1 MVSVN
6 TSKASLSN
14 LTIRTRLIVIT
25 AAIVAYIV
33 IFIPIHGVIGRVAIA
48 FTIIPI
54 VLSAILSGRWGGLVV
69 SLLFIPLNIIL
80 FLLIEQSRLVDFL
93 WMDFWAAHLTFVV
106 VGLIVGYMQELR
118 QRLLSELEKQRRIKQ
133 DLHFSD
139 ERYSLLVKNF
149 PKSAI
154 IVYDHELRFI
164 LVDGPETIRTGFSKG
179 AMEGKRLYEA
189 LPPEY
194 VQMFEPNMRA
204 ALEGQTFEAEL
215 PWEDEQYYR
224 YTYVPLRNE
233 DNQVVM
239 AMILAQ
245 NITEEQQILNKLKQ
259 SENRYR
265 ALFEQSNDAV
275 FMLRPDGT
283 HLEVNSAAAKMLGY
297 TPEEMLDLS
306 TPMVISPSEHA
317 DSADV
322 RKKMFA
328 GEHLPIYERT
338 FRKKDGTEF
347 PAEVNVKLVRDE
359 DGNPL
364 HIQSI
369 VRDISE
375 RKQTLNLLQK
385 SEIRYRSL
393 FQQSNDAVFI
403 VDPDGNLLET
413 NAAAAKMLGYTP
425 DEMANVLIW
434 EIVVPEAHSKMANVI
449 ERLVDGEKIPI
460 YERKFRKKDATE
472 FPVEI
477 NVALIRDDAG
487 NPLHIQSI
495 ARDVSERKRS
505 QKQELMFALEVQK
518 TQLLTKLIDDFS
530 HDLRTPLSII
540 KTNLYLL
547 EKLKEPE
554 QQIEKLTV
562 IELQVNHLEKVFQDI
577 LTISRLEGLGQPSF
591 RLIKLGRL
599 AREITAKFQRLAEQ
613 KSIHFDLQ
621 LDEHLPTVLGEKDTL
636 FLAINELVENAVN
649 YTENGGIV
657 TIYTYTEDKYIVLKV
672 EDTGCGI
679 SDEDMP
685 RIFDYFFR
693 GDNARNITT
702 GGAGLGLCIA
712 KKVAEV
718 HGGIIDIESTLGQG
732 SAFMLKLP
740 YIDAMAN

>member
-1 MVSVN
+1 MFSAN
-6 TSKASLSN
+6 TSKLN
-14 LTIRTRLIVIT
+14 LPTRTRLLIIASVIIIYI
-25 AAIVAYIV
+25 AIFA
-33 IFIPIHGVIGRVAIA
+33 PIYGLIGRVAIA
-48 FTIIPI
+48 FAIFPI
-54 VLSAILSGRWGGLVV
+54 VLSAILSGRWGGLAV
-69 SLLFIPLNIIL
+69 SLLFIPINTIL
-80 FLLIEQSRLVDFL
+80 FLWVEESRLIDFL
-93 WMDFWAAHLTFVV
+93 WVNFWAAHLIFIL

-118 QRLLSELEKQRRIKQ
+118 HRLLFELEEHRRIKQ
-133 DLHFSD
+133 DLHMSD
-139 ERYSLLVKNF
+139 KRYSLLVKNF

-164 LVDGPETIRTGFSKG
+164 LVDGPETVRTGFTKDM
-179 AMEGKRLYEA
+179 MEGKSLYEA
-189 LPPEY
+189 LPPDY

-204 ALEGQTFEAEL
+204 ALEGQTFEVEL

-224 YTYVPLRNE
+224 YTYVPLKNE
-233 DNQVVM
+233 DNQIVM

-245 NITEEQQILNKLKQ
+245 NITVEYQTLNKLKQ
-259 SENRYR
+259 SENHYR
-265 ALFEQSNDAV
+265 ALFQQSNDAV
-275 FMLRPDGT
+275 FILQPDGT
-283 HLEVNSAAAKMLGY
+283 YLEVNAAAARMLGY
-297 TPEEMLDLS
+297 RHDELMELS
-306 TPMVISPSEHA
+306 TPEITVPSEHE
-317 DSADV
+317 DSEDV
-322 RKKMFA
+322 RKKLFA
-328 GEHLPIYERT
+328 GEQLPIYERT

-347 PAEVNVKLVRDE
+347 PAEVNVELVRDE

-375 RKQTLNLLQK
+375 RKQTLDLLQK

-403 VDPDGNLLET
+403 VDPNGNLLET

-460 YERKFRKKDATE
+460 YERNFRKKDGME

-495 ARDVSERKRS
+495 ARDVSERKHS

-547 EKLKEPE
+547 DKLKEPE
-554 QQIEKLTV
+554 QQIEKLKV

-621 LDEHLPTVLGEKDTL
+621 LDDHLPKVLGEKDTL
-636 FLAINELVENAVN
+636 FLAVNELVENALN

-657 TIYTYTEDKYIVLKV
+657 TIHTYTEDKYIVLKV

-693 GDNARNITT
+693 GDNARSITT

-712 KKVAEV
+712 QKVAEV
-718 HGGIIDIESTLGQG
+718 HGGIIDIESTLGEG
-732 SAFMLKLP
+732 SAFMFKLP
-740 YIDAMAN
+740 YIDAMAND